1 MFFFLI
7 SFIGFTHLLDALI
20 GLVLVVWW
28 YLQESE
34 RAEEEEAC
42 MAGGSFFKTPMLL
55 LYLVL
60 AKFSPDPFFF
70 LSLSILHV
78 TIVLDIANKV
88 ANICS

>member
-1 MFFFLI
+1 MLFFLI
-7 SFIGFTHLLDALI
+7 SLIGFTHLLDALI

-28 YLQESE
+28 CLQKSE

-60 AKFSPDPFFF
+60 AKFSPGPFFF
-70 LSLSILHV
+70 LSPSFLHV
-78 TIVLDIANKV
+78 TIVRDIAGKV
-88 ANICS
+88 ANIRS